1 MGGIRIMATGIVFL
15 VLGVIAIGLYQAQV
29 TPSPLVMSGGSI
41 CLALGGFMVIF
52 GLFGAA
58 FKEFTPREGIHR
70 GNTAIFSHTLIRC
83 MIAITVAD
91 NVLEDDEVKAVRS
104 LYKRVTGSEIG
115 EAIVRETAQEML
127 KGGVDIIA
135 ELKNTQS
142 SLDKESKEK
151 IIIAALYILAA
162 DGVMDEGEEMFLE
175 DIRDGLKVPMG
186 RFNKIKKDFLA
197 ARALKKKSAQ
207 A

>member
-1 MGGIRIMATGIVFL
+1 MSGVRIMATGIVIL
-15 VLGVIAIGLYQAQV
+15 ILGVLAIGLYQAQV
-29 TPSPLVMSGGSI
+29 LPNPLVMGGGSI

-58 FKEFTPREGIHR
+58 FMEFTPREGIHR
-70 GNTAIFSHTLIRC
+70 GDTAIFSHTLIRC

-91 NVLEDDEVKAVRS
+91 DVLEDDEVKAVRS

-115 EAIVRETAQEML
+115 EAIVRDTAQEMM
-127 KGGVDIIA
+127 KSGVDIIA

-151 IIIAALYILAA
+151 IIIASLYILAA

-197 ARALKKKSAQ
+197 SRQLKTKARS
-207 A
+207 